1 MDKDIV
7 DLVGDMDD
15 ILSFV
20 EDVDGLKDKLK
31 RFTSTIE
38 QILLTIN
45 KCCAWMKK
53 YLDTNA
59 AGTYQ
64 DKVNLDILTNP
75 LGRTWKAFVESE
87 KVNDYKSELAG
98 LSTKLNGATVVH
110 IARTTEVVFDGGMS
124 FLRNSFCEL
133 D

>member
-1 MDKDIV
+1 MLWLCKSDRV
-7 DLVGDMDD
+7 L
-15 ILSFV
+15 
-20 EDVDGLKDKLK
+20 
-31 RFTSTIE
+31 T
-38 QILLTIN
+38 LLTIN

-59 AGTYQ
+59 AGTYP

-75 LGRTWKAFVESE
+75 LLVGRTWKAFVESE

-133 D
+133 DYENWQLKRNDSFPNPS

>member
-1 MDKDIV
+1 M

-59 AGTYQ
+59 AGTYP

-75 LGRTWKAFVESE
+75 LGRTWKAFVEAE
-87 KVNDYKSELAG
+87 QVNDFKTELAS

-110 IARTTEVVFDGGMS
+110 IAHVTEAVSSGGMS
-124 FLRNSFCEL
+124 IFENGHYESH
-133 D
+133 

>member
-59 AGTYQ
+59 AGTYP
-64 DKVNLDILTNP
+64 DKDNLDILTNL
-75 LGRTWKAFVESE
+75 LGRTWKAFVEAE
-87 KVNDYKSELAG
+87 QVNDFKTELAS

-110 IARTTEVVFDGGMS
+110 IAHVTETVSSGGKS
-124 FLRNSFCEL
+124 IFENGHYEFH
-133 D
+133 

>member
-1 MDKDIV
+1 M
-7 DLVGDMDD
+7 DLVGDIDD

-20 EDVDGLKDKLK
+20 EDVDVLKDKLK

-59 AGTYQ
+59 AGTYP

-75 LGRTWKAFVESE
+75 LGRTWKAFVEAE
-87 KVNDYKSELAG
+87 QVNDFKTELAS

-110 IARTTEVVFDGGMS
+110 IAHVTEAVSSGGKS
-124 FLRNSFCEL
+124 IFENGHY
-133 D
+133 

>member
-59 AGTYQ
+59 AGTYL

-75 LGRTWKAFVESE
+75 LGRTWKAFVEAE
-87 KVNDYKSELAG
+87 QVNDFKTELAS
-98 LSTKLNGATVVH
+98 LLTKLNGATVVH
-110 IARTTEVVFDGGMS
+110 IAHVTETVSSGGKS
-124 FLRNSFCEL
+124 IFENGHY
-133 D
+133 